1 MEVGNSMFIQ
11 SMIRS
16 AKLACSVNPIERRRA
31 EIEAEIKAADVQ
43 RGMGVMASLSRGSVL
58 LQREEV
64 FLGEL
69 RQQRGR

>member
-1 MEVGNSMFIQ
+1 MFIQ

-31 EIEAEIKAADVQ
+31 QIEADIKAADVQ
-43 RGMGVMASLSRGSVL
+43 RGKGVMASLSRGSVL
-58 LQREEV
+58 MQHEEV

-69 RQQRGR
+69 RPQQGR